1 MRLRKAPAQ
10 PWPGGNSTP
19 AKPPHGGSRAGTG
32 FLPKFPNGQQSVPP
46 PQPASTGMARSSS
59 GSSAQPTPGRMSPP
73 AGCRH
78 GGPLKFPASV
88 TLPLRTSVTGR
99 LDRVSGRNGRTGHP
113 HGTLRPY
120 TPHTTSGKDQRRRD
134 GGQSRPH
141 RVDRPAQRRISGIR
155 HDNNRQKCPTARPA
169 RPEDHPPAIK
179 STPPHL
185 PAGTP
190 TLRHT
195 NTTPTTTETNTPSH
209 PECRDMP
216 NHSSTRPQNPKTS
229 CDPWRGLTLE
239 TGPPGCWGLGL
250 ASRAR
255 ARARA
260 VADQPAISHETV
272 WKRSMNPL
280 HAALD
285 SASPLS
291 RQNTGVGSSSNRR
304 AAWQRMRR
312 SVRGRSGTPRY
323 CLAVILPGVQ

>member
-1 MRLRKAPAQ
+1 MRIRKAPAQ

-19 AKPPHGGSRAGTG
+19 AKPPHGGSRAGTRSS
-32 FLPKFPNGQQSVPP
+32 QVPAKMYRRHGP
-46 PQPASTGMARSSS
+46 SQPAWRGVRADRPHS
-59 GSSAQPTPGRMSPP
+59 PPP

-78 GGPLKFPASV
+78 GGPLKFQASAA
-88 TLPLRTSVTGR
+88 LPLRTSATGR
-99 LDRVSGRNGRTGHP
+99 PDRVSGRNGRTGHP

-216 NHSSTRPQNPKTS
+216 NHSSTSPQNPKTS
-229 CDPWRGLTLE
+229 CGPWRGLTLE
-239 TGPPGCWGLGL
+239 TRPPGCWGLGM

-260 VADQPAISHETV
+260 VADQPAISHETG
-272 WKRSMNPL
+272 WKRGTNQQ
-280 HAALD
+280 HD
-285 SASPLS
+285 
-291 RQNTGVGSSSNRR
+291 R
-304 AAWQRMRR
+304 A
-312 SVRGRSGTPRY
+312 
-323 CLAVILPGVQ
+323 

>member
-1 MRLRKAPAQ
+1 MRIRKAPAQ
-10 PWPGGNSTP
+10 PWPVGNSTP
-19 AKPPHGGSRAGTG
+19 AKPPHGGSRAGTRSS
-32 FLPKFPNGQQSVPP
+32 QVPAKVYRRHGP
-46 PQPASTGMARSSS
+46 SQPAWRGVRADRPHS
-59 GSSAQPTPGRMSPP
+59 PPP

-78 GGPLKFPASV
+78 GGPLKFQASAA
-88 TLPLRTSVTGR
+88 LPLRTSETGR

-195 NTTPTTTETNTPSH
+195 NTTTTTTETNTPSH

-239 TGPPGCWGLGL
+239 TRPPGCWGLGL
-250 ASRAR
+250 ASRAS

-260 VADQPAISHETV
+260 VADQPAISHETG
-272 WKRSMNPL
+272 WKRSVNPL

-291 RQNTGVGSSSNRR
+291 R
-304 AAWQRMRR
+304 
-312 SVRGRSGTPRY
+312 
-323 CLAVILPGVQ
+323 

>member
-1 MRLRKAPAQ
+1 MRIRKAPAQ
-10 PWPGGNSTP
+10 PWPGGNSTT
-19 AKPPHGGSRAGTG
+19 AKPPHGGSRAGTRSS
-32 FLPKFPNGQQSVPP
+32 QVPAKVYRRHGP
-46 PQPASTGMARSSS
+46 SQPAWRGVRADRPHS
-59 GSSAQPTPGRMSPP
+59 PPP

-78 GGPLKFPASV
+78 GGPLKFQASAA
-88 TLPLRTSVTGR
+88 LPLRTSATGR

-239 TGPPGCWGLGL
+239 TRPPGCWGLGL

-291 RQNTGVGSSSNRR
+291 R
-304 AAWQRMRR
+304 
-312 SVRGRSGTPRY
+312 
-323 CLAVILPGVQ
+323 